1 MRAFLLAALF
11 MFMCGCASINEC
23 GVSSRYYAE
32 CVEGYDAQGAY
43 FKKCPHNNIYDSC
56 KQEKELDFEDCLNC
70 N

>member
-1 MRAFLLAALF
+1 MKAFMLAACAAAL
-11 MFMCGCASINEC
+11 CGCVGFNEC
-23 GVSSRYYAE
+23 GVSSSYYGD

-56 KQEKELDFEDCLNC
+56 KQDKELDFEDCLNC